1 MRILMMTDATENP
14 DSGAAGTE
22 YQTANALRELGHE
35 VDAIWA
41 NRLPRRLSHGN
52 LHYLL
57 ELPITYRARMLER
70 LQAQRYDVVH
80 VSQPHGYLA
89 AHAAKRLP
97 NRPVFVHRSHGFE
110 PRIKAVLAGWRQLQ
124 PRTSL
129 LRAAASHA
137 MASLLDINNRAIVR
151 YADGHLVSAQLCATY
166 LHQCCGVQRARIA
179 VVPQAPPSA
188 FQDIPPPRFDE
199 SRLDRILYVGQL
211 AFFKA
216 PMVLAEA
223 FELVLAQRPQARLT
237 WVCAAPQQRQAAV
250 SAVAMKNRFLA
261 SAAHDMRQPVLA
273 LSLYADW
280 LRNEP
285 ELVLELAP
293 KIVRATHAVNALFD
307 SMFDLARIDSGQVRL
322 HVERV
327 DMSELLHDLELQYR
341 PVAESRGLDFRVHA
355 CEGSFLTDPIR
366 VRRMIGNLLAN
377 AIKYTTEGGVLLA
390 ARQTRDGLR
399 VEVWDTG
406 IGIAPEHLR
415 DVFLEFY
422 KVADHA
428 GTSDGFGLGLAIV
441 ARLSHVLGH
450 PVSVRSR
457 LGRGSVFRVALH
469 DADEAVAQARVSA
482 SGG

>member
-35 VDAIWA
+35 VDTIWA
-41 NRLPRRLSHGN
+41 SRLPRRLSHGN

-57 ELPITYRARMLER
+57 ELPFTYRARMLER

-89 AHAAKRLP
+89 ARAAKRLP

-166 LHQCCGVQRARIA
+166 LHQRCGVLRARVA
-179 VVPQAPPSA
+179 VVPQAPPST
-188 FQDIPPPRFDE
+188 FQDIPPLRFDE

-223 FELVLAQRPQARLT
+223 FEQVLAQRPQARLT
-237 WVCAAPQQRQAAV
+237 WVCAASQQRQAAAFFGPLARERVTFLDWVAQRQLMDIYDSHGVFLFPSFFEGFGKAFLEAMARGLLVVASDEGGARDLIEQGKNGYLVPVGDAKAMAQASVAIQSGGVDARQV
-250 SAVAMKNRFLA
+250 SA
-261 SAAHDMRQPVLA
+261 
-273 LSLYADW
+273 
-280 LRNEP
+280 
-285 ELVLELAP
+285 
-293 KIVRATHAVNALFD
+293 NARRT
-307 SMFDLARIDSGQVRL
+307 A
-322 HVERV
+322 
-327 DMSELLHDLELQYR
+327 LLHTWQR
-341 PVAESRGLDFRVHA
+341 VAEETADFYNR
-355 CEGSFLTDPIR
+355 L
-366 VRRMIGNLLAN
+366 
-377 AIKYTTEGGVLLA
+377 
-390 ARQTRDGLR
+390 
-399 VEVWDTG
+399 
-406 IGIAPEHLR
+406 IAQR
-415 DVFLEFY
+415 
-422 KVADHA
+422 
-428 GTSDGFGLGLAIV
+428 
-441 ARLSHVLGH
+441 
-450 PVSVRSR
+450 
-457 LGRGSVFRVALH
+457 
-469 DADEAVAQARVSA
+469 
-482 SGG
+482 